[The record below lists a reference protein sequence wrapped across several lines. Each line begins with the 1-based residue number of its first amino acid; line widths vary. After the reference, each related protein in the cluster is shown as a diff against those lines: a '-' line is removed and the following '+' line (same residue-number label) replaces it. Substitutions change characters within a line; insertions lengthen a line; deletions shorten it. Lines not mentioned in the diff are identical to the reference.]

1 MQFDIMKKTT
11 FSDTNEYI
19 SYIRTEKTL
28 EQAIEKRVFLE
39 KLEDNK
45 QTIYYISLN
54 IDNVFDYIRTREEE
68 KPLVLTDEVA

>member
-11 FSDTNEYI
+11 FSENNEYI

-28 EQAIEKRVFLE
+28 DKAIEKRVFLE

-45 QTIYYISLN
+45 QTIYYISIN
-54 IDNVFDYIRTREEE
+54 IDNVFDYIRSREEE